1 MIKMDNKEYI
11 YKVRS
16 RLRLIS
22 AYYILFSMIFS
33 LVYSYYFIKG
43 LEIPNSI
50 IYANLAII
58 IFFTVIIIQ
67 ISERIKRYSKE
78 YNIDL
83 SSEKYIKVYD
93 KLLLIILIANLMY
106 SFVSGFLQH
115 NIKYKLRIGSILTLV
130 LFSFLWMNYRFLY

>member
-67 ISERIKRYSKE
+67 RAERIKRYSKE